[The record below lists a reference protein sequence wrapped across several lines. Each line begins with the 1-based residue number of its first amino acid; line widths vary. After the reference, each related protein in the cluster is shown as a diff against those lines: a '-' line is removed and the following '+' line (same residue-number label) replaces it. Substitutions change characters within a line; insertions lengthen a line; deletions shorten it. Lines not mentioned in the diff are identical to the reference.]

1 MNNLKKSL
9 LNNIVIIFF
18 AILIMAV
25 IIYKDVTGKQLSNLY
40 IVLPAL
46 FILGECIWQAI
57 KKN

>member
-1 MNNLKKSL
+1 MSNLKKSL
-9 LNNIVIIFF
+9 LTNIIIIFF
-18 AILIMAV
+18 ALLIIAV

-46 FILGECIWQAI
+46 FILGECIRQAI

>member
-40 IVLPAL
+40 IVLLAL
-46 FILGECIWQAI
+46 FILGECIRQAI